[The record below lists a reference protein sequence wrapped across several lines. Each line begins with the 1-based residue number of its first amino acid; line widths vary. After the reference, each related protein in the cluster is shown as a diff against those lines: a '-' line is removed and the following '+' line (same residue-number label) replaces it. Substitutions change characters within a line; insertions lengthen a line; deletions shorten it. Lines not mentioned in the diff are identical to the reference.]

1 MSFKVQIKNINQNFD
16 NIILVGGLTIEQLK
30 IKYNWLLNA
39 NVKNCILGEDS
50 NGLVW
55 YSGEWIC
62 GEWENGTWYSGIW
75 HDGTWKNGRW
85 YSYLIDK
92 AMIISNRFVILDKSK
107 IYSEFR
113 SGQWLQGDFYNG
125 IFGYDDNVKLN
136 AEYDDLTGKTF
147 QSAYWYNGKF
157 HDGLFKKSVWFNG
170 IWYFGEMDTSY
181 WMNGKFYSGTF
192 SFHNPQGTTNW
203 YDGNWYGGDFVEG
216 NWGGGSFE
224 EININVKSRFGIANS
239 LDSKTEWRGGTFYG
253 GEFHS
258 GLNVDTDGN
267 YLPCSNNNITQWLN
281 GDFKNGTWYGGHF
294 RLGNFY
300 YGTWMSGIFNTITGI
315 TSKNNCIWHDGKWMS
330 GLWINGVF
338 NGGHFYSGMWLDG
351 DFINGYIST
360 NTIENPLEK
369 QILATNITPPSLTAY
384 TVDTITH
391 NSVTFHGRVTNNGGS
406 TIIDRGVCWVINNN
420 SSNVPVTGDTQLNH
434 YMSDQGTMGNIDVT
448 INGLNSNSL
457 YYMRAY
463 AKNITGLTYSNT
475 ISFNTSDI
483 GNLVPYVTT
492 FDTLSGS
499 TSNGV
504 LLKGHVSGDL
514 IVITDVGFGYGTDP
528 DPLNWTDSVSLG
540 ATISIEFQ
548 TNIIGLTSLQKYYY
562 RAYAKNNVGTGYG
575 VILQFTTKDNVPT
588 VVPTVETAGYD
599 ITQLFEN
606 SAVILGEMTSN
617 GNDFIINVG
626 ACWSTSPNPS
636 ILDDH
641 TTELPSSG
649 PIITTINNLIGG
661 TKYYVKAYA
670 TNSVGVGY
678 GDDIEIITMPVTT
691 APTVQMVDAKA
702 I

>member
-136 AEYDDLTGKTF
+136 AKYEDLTGKTF

-192 SFHNPQGTTNW
+192 SFHNPQGRINW

-216 NWGGGSFE
+216 IWYNGSFD
-224 EININVKSRFGIANS
+224 EININIKSRFGTANS
-239 LDSKTEWRGGTFYG
+239 SNSSTEWKGGTFYG

-258 GLNVDTDGN
+258 GLNIDADGN
-267 YLPCSNNNITQWLN
+267 YLPCSNNNITQWTD

-294 RLGNFY
+294 YKGNFY
-300 YGTWMSGIFNTITGI
+300 YGTWMSGIFNTETGI
-315 TSKNNCIWHDGKWMS
+315 TSRNKCIWHDGKWMS

-369 QILATNITPPSLTAY
+369 QILATNITPPSLIAY
-384 TVDTITH
+384 TGDTITH

-406 TIIDRGVCWVINNN
+406 TIIDRGVCWSTIN
-420 SSNVPVTGDTQLNH
+420 VMIVTGETF
-434 YMSDQGTMGNIDVT
+434 YISDQGTMGNMDIV
-448 INGLNSNSL
+448 ISGLLPNTT
-457 YYMRAY
+457 YYARAY

-475 ISFNTSDI
+475 ISFDTSNTQ
-483 GNLVPYVTT
+483 NLEPRVTT
-492 FDTLSGS
+492 FPIGEGVTSDSANLYGRFTDNLSDISEVGFYYAIDS
-499 TSNGV
+499 EPINWISVIFPSPITSREFNM
-504 LLKGHVSGDL
+504 
-514 IVITDVGFGYGTDP
+514 IITD
-528 DPLNWTDSVSLG
+528 LNSSQL
-540 ATISIEFQ
+540 
-548 TNIIGLTSLQKYYY
+548 YYY
-562 RAYAKNNVGTGYG
+562 RAYAIKTINNVNNIGYG
-575 VILQFTTKDNVPT
+575 DILQFITKDNVPT
-588 VVPTVETAGYD
+588 DEPTVETTGYD
-599 ITQLFEN
+599 SDKLLEN

-617 GNDFIINVG
+617 GNAIIINVG

-636 ILDDH
+636 ISDDH
-641 TTELPSSG
+641 STEPPSSG
-649 PIITTINNLIGG
+649 TFITTINNLIGG

-691 APTVQMVDAKA
+691 APTVQMVNAKA